1 MDKEQAIN
9 YYIDQYKQ
17 HYKVRPS
24 YGKKTPR
31 QDRLPLDLQ
40 KDFDR
45 LKPRK
50 ALDYGCGHA
59 DSLSYIKGD
68 FRRSKYDPAIE
79 QYSKLPEGEHFDII
93 ICTDVMEH
101 IPAQGIKDILDWIR
115 LHAYFAFFSIS
126 CVKAVNI
133 LPDGSNAHCTI
144 YTPEDWEKIMRSIF
158 TSHKIRV
165 LAERKTVRFWIEVA
179 ND

>member
-1 MDKEQAIN
+1 MDKEQTVN
-9 YYIDQYKQ
+9 YYIDQYKK
-17 HYKVRPS
+17 HYEAKPS
-24 YGKKTPR
+24 YGKKTRR

-50 ALDYGCGHA
+50 VLDYGCGHA
-59 DSLSYIKGD
+59 DSLSFIKGN
-68 FRRSKYDPAIE
+68 FKRYKYDPAIE
-79 QYSKLPEGEHFDII
+79 EYSKLPEGEHFDII

-101 IPAQGIKDILDWIR
+101 IPVQGIKDILEWIR
-115 LHAYFAFFSIS
+115 RHAYFAFFSMS

-144 YTPEDWEKIMRSIF
+144 YAPEEWRYIIGSIF
-158 TSHKIRV
+158 SNHSIRM
-165 LAERKTVRFWIEVA
+165 LDETKSVRFWIEA
-179 ND
+179 CGD